1 MGINYLG
8 LKESM
13 QEGSNVTPA
22 NGSNVTS
29 VLLGARFSAIITNH
43 FGVSLSPEYS
53 FGAVK
58 SNGYKEL
65 EVVSSKIKNWG
76 HGFNVK
82 FGLMV
87 AF

>member
-1 MGINYLG
+1 
-8 LKESM
+8 M
-13 QEGSNVTPA
+13 QENSNVTPA

-29 VLLGARFSAIITNH
+29 ALLGARIPAIITNH

-53 FGAVK
+53 FGVGK

-65 EVVSSKIKNWG
+65 EAVSSKIRNWG
-76 HGFNVK
+76 QGFNVK
-82 FGLMV
+82 LGLMI